1 MKIYIRKMFKN
12 DKKMEERDNDRRKIQ
27 KERTISN
34 KTRQRKEERDRWIIG
49 LTLTHDK
56 REGNRIMR

>member
-1 MKIYIRKMFKN
+1 MKIYIRKMEKLI
-12 DKKMEERDNDRRKIQ
+12 KKMEERDNVRRKIQ
-27 KERTISN
+27 KERKISN
-34 KTRQRKEERDRWIIG
+34 KTRQTKEERDRWIIG